1 MDDLE
6 QMERHA
12 YTSGNTR
19 EAALLRAVIDLHNL
33 GDADAAQYAVVEKL
47 KEELRTAL

>member
-12 YTSGNTR
+12 YASGNTR
-19 EAALLRAVIDLHNL
+19 EAALLRAVIDLFESKAPRQ
-33 GDADAAQYAVVEKL
+33 DIIEKL
-47 KEELRTAL
+47 EFELRKQL